1 MKREF
6 VTPAELKKIMK
17 VSLSLKIELSFYVS
31 FTDYCVEIDERS
43 NSSPDNVKTFYFKDN
58 YLGSILNLVRA
69 YSRLF
74 KRKLSIR

>member
-17 VSLSLKIELSFYVS
+17 VSLSLKIELSFFVS
-31 FTDYCVEIDERS
+31 FTAYYIEIDERS